1 MMRVLEAVVLTLLM
15 LTGCLRGNRAN
26 ELAAL
31 LKVAPELLQSA
42 PPGTDLPSDKW
53 PQELRSFDPSRVYS
67 TKDGLFIVTSSF
79 FVHEKGLFLS
89 RSQTFA
95 PTLGGDPEFRQIVP
109 GLFSYELKG

>member
-1 MMRVLEAVVLTLLM
+1 MRALVAVILTLLL
-15 LTGCLRGNRAN
+15 LTGCMRGNRAN

-42 PPGTDLPSDKW
+42 PPGTALPSDKW
-53 PQELRSFDPSRVYS
+53 PQELKSFDPSRVYS
-67 TKDGLFIVTSSF
+67 TEDGLFIVTSSF

-89 RSQTFA
+89 RTRAFA
-95 PTLGGDPEFRQIVP
+95 PTPGSDPEFRQIAP